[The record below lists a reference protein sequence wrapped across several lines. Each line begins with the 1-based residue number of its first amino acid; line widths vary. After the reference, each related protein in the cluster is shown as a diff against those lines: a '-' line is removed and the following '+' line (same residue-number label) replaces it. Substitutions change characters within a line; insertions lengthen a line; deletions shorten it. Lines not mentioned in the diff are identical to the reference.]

1 VTVSAPRR
9 DLPKDK
15 EPVLRKAVWL
25 ERLTLV
31 YMVSAVVFLYLTLGN
46 SQAMKAAWLEDLLGL
61 LPPIAFLVATRVRRR
76 DPNDKYPWG
85 FHRAI
90 SVAYLTA
97 SLALLL
103 LGAYVVIDAIMKLA
117 TAEHPPIGVIEIFGE
132 TPWLGFL
139 MLPALAWSAVPAFFL
154 GRAKLPLA
162 QELHDKVLYADAAMN
177 RANWMTA
184 SAAAVGVVGIGFGL
198 WWADAAAAI
207 VIGSDVTRDGVR
219 NVRFAVGD
227 LMDRRPARYDGRDPH
242 PVIEQVEEAIRGYD
256 WVTDVEL
263 RMREQ
268 GHVLTGEALVVPT
281 TDEVLS
287 KKIEDAMLELR
298 EVDWRIQEV
307 VLVPVTD
314 LGSEHAKDDG
324 DGASA
329 PRGEAP
335 SDHTDPAG
343 RSSPAPGPDRGR

>member
-1 VTVSAPRR
+1 
-9 DLPKDK
+9 
-15 EPVLRKAVWL
+15 
-25 ERLTLV
+25 
-31 YMVSAVVFLYLTLGN
+31 
-46 SQAMKAAWLEDLLGL
+46 
-61 LPPIAFLVATRVRRR
+61 
-76 DPNDKYPWG
+76 
-85 FHRAI
+85 
-90 SVAYLTA
+90 VAYLTA

-103 LGAYVVIDAIMKLA
+103 LGAYVVVDAIVKLV

-281 TDEVLS
+281 TDEGLS
-287 KKIEDAMLELR
+287 KRIEDAMLELR
-298 EVDWRIQEV
+298 EIDWRIQEV